1 VGERGT
7 MIPASSPEVIW
18 GEVDQTRTVAKNVS
32 TRYASL
38 GVELVLGLLMLPF
51 NTHYLGP
58 SEYGLWVLAASIVA
72 YFPVLDLGYGVAM
85 ERFVAH
91 YRARKDHQAISEI
104 ASTLVMVFTG
114 IGIVAFLVISVIAAH
129 LGGWFDLDP
138 AQARTGRLVMLFV
151 GLQFAGGLPFA
162 IFGAVVNGFQ
172 RTYLNAIVSTTVSL
186 TVAAVNVT
194 VVLMGG
200 TLVELVGWMT
210 LARLMGYVAYRLN
223 AYRVFPLLHVRPTLF
238 RKERLREVT
247 GFSVYMMMQDAS
259 NKVNYAT
266 DPVIIAAALMP
277 GAVAIWTVAQRLA
290 DVAIQLTNQLNYV
303 LLPIVVDY
311 DTAQRDDRL
320 QDLLVQ
326 GTRFSLATTLPVAG
340 TMALLAEP
348 VVVGWTGPTFA
359 GAAKVLEILALV
371 VIVRVGSATA
381 STMLQGAGRHRL
393 VAGSNIAA
401 ASVNVALSI
410 LLVYPFG
417 LPGVAIATLI
427 PISLRAA
434 VILIPSACRRV
445 GLPLLGFV
453 RAAIWPAVWPTALAL
468 TVVLWLRPHVSS
480 LGLAVLVGVAA
491 AIVYATFFVGVAI
504 GSRDRSR
511 YLLKLR
517 NLAGRPAVEVT

>member
-1 VGERGT
+1 MNRAAQ
-7 MIPASSPEVIW
+7 PAVIW
-18 GEVDQTRTVAKNVS
+18 GETDQTRTVAKNVS
-32 TRYASL
+32 TRYGTL
-38 GVELVLGLLMLPF
+38 GIELVLGLLMLPF

-72 YFPVLDLGYGVAM
+72 YFPVLDLGYGIAM

-91 YRARKDHQAISEI
+91 YRARRDAGAINEI
-104 ASTLVMVFTG
+104 ASTLVTVFAG
-114 IGIVAFLVISVIAAH
+114 IGAVAFVVIALIAANM
-129 LGGWFDLDP
+129 GGWFNLDP
-138 AQARTGRLVMLFV
+138 GQARTGRIVMLFV

-162 IFGAVVNGFQ
+162 IFGAIVNGFQ
-172 RTYLNAIVSTTVSL
+172 RTYLNAAVSTAVSL
-186 TVAAVNVT
+186 TVAAVNVV

-210 LARLMGYVAYRLN
+210 LARILGYVAYRLN
-223 AYRVFPLLHVRPTLF
+223 AYRVFPLLHVRPGLF

-266 DPVIIAAALMP
+266 DPIVIAAALAP
-277 GAVAIWTVAQRLA
+277 GAVAVWTVAQRLA

-311 DTAQRDDRL
+311 DSAQRDDRL

-340 TMALLAEP
+340 TMALLAYP
-348 VVVGWTGPTFA
+348 VVVGWTGPGFA
-359 GAAKVLEILALV
+359 AAAPVLQILALV
-371 VIVRVGSATA
+371 VVVRVGSATA

-401 ASVNVALSI
+401 ASTNVALSF

-434 VILIPSACRRV
+434 VILIPAACRRV
-445 GLPLLGFV
+445 GIPLHGFF
-453 RAAIWPAVWPTALAL
+453 RAAIWPALWPTAVALAL
-468 TVVLWLRPHVSS
+468 VLWLRPHVDS
-480 LGLAVLVGVAA
+480 LLEAVLVGAA
-491 AIVYATFFVGVAI
+491 GAAVYAPLFLGVAI
-504 GSRDRSR
+504 GARDRSR
-511 YLLKLR
+511 YLGKLR
-517 NLAGRPAVEVT
+517 SLTRRPVEQAA